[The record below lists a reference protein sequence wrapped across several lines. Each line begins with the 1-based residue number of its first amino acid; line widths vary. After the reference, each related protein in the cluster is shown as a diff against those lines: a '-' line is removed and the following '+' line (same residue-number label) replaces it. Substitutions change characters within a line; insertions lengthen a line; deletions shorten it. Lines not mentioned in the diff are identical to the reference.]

1 MAWMNDYEWD
11 FVKDSMDKKN
21 VARSARSTRTHCGKG
36 GAVKFPSDYLT
47 KKELKA
53 MSGEVIKYAS
63 LKKPMSWNEFKELPD
78 DLKKEYI
85 SYIRA
90 QFGTPDKYI
99 AEMMGISQYT
109 LCIYF
114 KDLKLGQGSASG
126 GSNRKWKREEFL
138 AWSSGADLE
147 AEVAPVPKEVI
158 EPEEIPTE
166 LPVETVEE
174 PEIPAESSS
183 LSDTEAQCSSCEKV
197 CAIPADGRLSF
208 DCNADDA
215 LNTLRLLLRNN
226 KVVLTVSW
234 TVVED

>member
-63 LKKPMSWNEFKELPD
+63 LKNPMSWSEFKELPD

-85 SYIRA
+85 ASIRA
-90 QFGTPDKYI
+90 KFGAPDKYI
-99 AEMMGISQYT
+99 AQMLGVSQYT
-109 LCIYF
+109 LCLYF
-114 KDLKLGQGSASG
+114 KDLGLGAGKNCGNSG
-126 GSNRKWKREEFL
+126 RKWKTEEFL
-138 AWSSGADLE
+138 AWQSGANFE
-147 AEVAPVPKEVI
+147 AEVAPVPEEVI
-158 EPEEIPTE
+158 EPEEFQPDD
-166 LPVETVEE
+166 LKNE
-174 PEIPAESSS
+174 PETSEDSSS
-183 LSDTEAQCSSCEKV
+183 LSDTESCFSSDV
-197 CAIPADGRLSF
+197 NYAIPADGQMSF
-208 DCNADDA
+208 KCNADDA

-226 KVVLTVSW
+226 KVVLTVNW